1 MRPINNTRDQ
11 LRPNAF
17 SLKTR
22 RFDCKALFS
31 KGREEMMMP
40 TGLSGLIV
48 SGVFS
53 FRFSAIAMS
62 DLCIHR
68 AVCVLNDALPATYNN

>member
-1 MRPINNTRDQ
+1 
-11 LRPNAF
+11 
-17 SLKTR
+17 
-22 RFDCKALFS
+22 
-31 KGREEMMMP
+31 MP

-48 SGVFS
+48 SGGFS